1 MSENKVQGTDTASGA
16 ARVSAAEWPEGRYTG
31 PEALRQLV
39 RDAVRLA
46 LKHHIHE
53 MFWSDP
59 DYADWPLGEAELTS
73 DLNRWSRAGGQLRLL
88 ATDFRATEALHARF
102 VTWRA
107 QWSHLVQARA
117 VRRGTSR
124 AAMPVT
130 PSAVWMPPW
139 SFERIDTDHQIML
152 ATTDRVAR
160 MHTLERMEGHW
171 RQAGPAFA
179 PTTLGL

>member
-1 MSENKVQGTDTASGA
+1 MSESTAQGSGGQGVAGTD
-16 ARVSAAEWPEGRYTG
+16 WPQGRFTG
-31 PEALRQLV
+31 PDALRQLV
-39 RDAVRLA
+39 RDAVQLA
-46 LKHHIHE
+46 LTHGIRE

-59 DYADWPLGEAELTS
+59 DYADWPLGEAGLNT
-73 DLNRWSRAGGQLRLL
+73 DLNRWARSGGQLRML
-88 ATDFRATEALHARF
+88 ATDFRAVEALHARF

-107 QWSHLVQARA
+107 QWSHQVEARA

-124 AAMPVT
+124 AALPVT
-130 PSAVWMPPW
+130 PSAIWLPQW
-139 SFERIDTDHQIML
+139 SFERIDTENQIML

-171 RQAGPAFA
+171 RQAGPGFA